1 MREELPVEVGSIPR
15 HGVTRDRTDQR
26 IEGIDRRQTERQGK
40 DRGEPGEGGEPGEAQ
55 QVSRTIEIVMHDNY
69 FEPEQLSF
77 AAGETVRLK
86 VRNEG
91 ALVHEFNIGTA
102 AMHEAHQGQMQMMVD
117 HGVIQGDH
125 LNHERMKMDMGG
137 GHTMEHSHANSLL
150 LEPGQE
156 AELVWTFASADSLE
170 FACNVPGHYQA
181 GMYGE
186 VNFE

>member
-1 MREELPVEVGSIPR
+1 MQ
-15 HGVTRDRTDQR
+15 RTLNGLAAAMLLGAASPAGAA
-26 IEGIDRRQTERQGK
+26 IS
-40 DRGEPGEGGEPGEAQ
+40 EGGQPGDPQ
-55 QVSRTIEIVMHDNY
+55 QVSRTIDIVMYDNY
-69 FEPEQLSF
+69 FEPEQLTF

-150 LEPGQE
+150 LEIGR
-156 AELVWTFASADSLE
+156 AHV
-170 FACNVPGHYQA
+170 
-181 GMYGE
+181 
-186 VNFE
+186 